1 MLLDNLRNSGVIIE
15 VQLKKK
21 EGLIMDLVGHIL
33 SKSLSVVGILCFAA
47 VCVLLIFLYVL
58 LDTLRRRRKTRRFL
72 KRHQD
77 AAVLIVYARDP
88 ARNYAE
94 IECEEGEASP
104 VFYINVPFGPEIRK
118 GKGCYVAP
126 GLAKITI
133 ILHCPGSR
141 PEGRTK
147 RNVSGQFVFTAEP
160 EVIYDAVF
168 DTASGRSVLI
178 QRNGQAPG
186 SVLQQNEGQ
195 GNERQGA
202 AGRKSKRKNIWDN
215 PGKTSITAEFYR
227 REVKRVTFLSIMI
240 FLPMIYLVLWA
251 RLPYYFLLLPAVVL
265 LFALIKMLAVGTKKF
280 QHVFDVLS
288 PHLQERIQR
297 DFQNP
302 HPVYK
307 LFGGEVHLLPDGL
320 IFRSGG
326 LLSMVLLEQI
336 ERIQSVR
343 YSGSRGLAKS
353 LVVRTNT
360 GKKYQL
366 EFAGTHMKELAE
378 VASWIKAQNPRI
390 FEG

>member
-1 MLLDNLRNSGVIIE
+1 ME
-15 VQLKKK
+15 VQMRK
-21 EGLIMDLVGHIL
+21 EEGPIMELVGHIL

-47 VCVLLIFLYVL
+47 VCVLLIFLLVL
-58 LDTLRRRRKTRRFL
+58 LDTLRRRRKIRRFL
-72 KRHQD
+72 KRHQE

-94 IECEEGEASP
+94 IACEEGEASP
-104 VFYINVPFGPEIRK
+104 VFYINVPFGSETRK

-126 GLAKITI
+126 GSVKITI

-141 PEGRTK
+141 PEGRAK
-147 RNVSGQFVFTAEP
+147 RNISGHFVFTAEP

-168 DTASGRSVLI
+168 DTVSGRFVLI
-178 QRNGQAPG
+178 QRNGQTPG
-186 SVLQQNEGQ
+186 SVLQQNERQENELQ
-195 GNERQGA
+195 GT
-202 AGRKSKRKNIWDN
+202 AGRNPKRKNIWDN

-227 REVKRVTFLSIMI
+227 REIKRVTILSAMLFLLM
-240 FLPMIYLVLWA
+240 LYLVFWA
-251 RLPYYFLLLPAVVL
+251 GLPYYCLLLPAFVL
-265 LFALIKMLAVGTKKF
+265 LFALIKMFTVGTRKF
-280 QHVFDVLS
+280 QHVFDILS

-297 DFQNP
+297 NFQNP

-307 LFGGEVHLLPDGL
+307 LFGGEVHLLPDCL
-320 IFRSGG
+320 VFCSGG

-336 ERIQSVR
+336 ERLQSVR

-353 LVVRTNT
+353 LVIRTNA

-366 EFAGTHMKELAE
+366 EFAGIHMKELAE